1 MARFPVLTQQALQCP
16 PGSRPASASLA
27 SAACSHF
34 YAPVREGQGI
44 IEGQSGRPG
53 SFSPPSLLK
62 HFKGRSISVRV
73 PCLASLTGAV
83 THVGFRLHRPG
94 LSALPTTE
102 PVGFSHGHLGTRPGS
117 PGLPLHTP
125 ALLHDNQGPSGA
137 LGCRTWPRPGLT
149 PSHFCP
155 LASLKTPGFLPPGP
169 EE

>member
-16 PGSRPASASLA
+16 LGSRPASASLA

-34 YAPVREGQGI
+34 YAPLREGQGI

-53 SFSPPSLLK
+53 SFSSPSLLK

-73 PCLASLTGAV
+73 PCLASLTRAV
-83 THVGFRLHRPG
+83 THVGLRLHRPG

-102 PVGFSHGHLGTRPGS
+102 PVPFSPTDTWG
-117 PGLPLHTP
+117 PGLALPLYTP

-137 LGCRTWPRPGLT
+137 LGCRTWPQLGFI
-149 PSHFCP
+149 PSYFCP
-155 LASLKTPGFLPPGP
+155 SASLKTPGFLPPGP